1 MLIEVS
7 FSFFTH
13 STISFQ
19 VGLYQHLVSL
29 SFLLLNKSFFLLI
42 FFFLSFLFSLRG
54 RKIWKLFFFFF
65 FFKPLSWAFRSRE
78 GILRMA
84 LVSQGGSVHALLL
97 SALLPSSSP
106 PHLLCPSFSGNK
118 VNKSSSCPI
127 CTAFGLGGI
136 VLGFSHLLNS
146 PVRNTDKWIP
156 GSG

>member
-54 RKIWKLFFFFF
+54 RKIWKLFFSFSFLNHCPGPF
-65 FFKPLSWAFRSRE
+65 APERAFS
-78 GILRMA
+78 GW
-84 LVSQGGSVHALLL
+84 LL
-97 SALLPSSSP
+97 SPREAVFTLCSSQLFSP